1 MKRVIWTAFF
11 VLGFAQ
17 FGWGQT
23 NGNSMLVITESAA
36 AGASASSY
44 TVLGA
49 TAQQE
54 ALVRAQI
61 RVMQP
66 EVLPLR
72 IIFVPHWKYV
82 VTAKTFLLHV
92 PAGYTSAMF
101 SHLPSRTMFIDNDR
115 YVSDDSLGYWIAH
128 ELGHL
133 AADSAKEQD
142 AEKTAREYRK
152 RLKKARIEA
161 RYRVAL
167 SFSPSGHPIT
177 PELSVNTFSIC
188 SVIG

>member
-11 VLGFAQ
+11 VPGFAQ

-23 NGNSMLVITESAA
+23 SRDAKLVIAE
-36 AGASASSY
+36 ASAPEADSY

-49 TAQQE
+49 TAQEE
-54 ALVRAQI
+54 ALVRTQI
-61 RVMQP
+61 QVMQP

-82 VTAKTFLLHV
+82 ATAKTFLLHV
-92 PAGYTSAMF
+92 PTGYTAAMF
-101 SHLPSRTMFIDNDR
+101 SHLPSRTVFIDNDR

-133 AADSAKEQD
+133 AANSAKEED
-142 AEKTAREYRK
+142 AEKAAREYRK

-161 RYRVAL
+161 R
-167 SFSPSGHPIT
+167 
-177 PELSVNTFSIC
+177 
-188 SVIG
+188 

>member
-1 MKRVIWTAFF
+1 LKRVIWTVLF

-23 NGNSMLVITESAA
+23 NGNSILLITEPTTPGTSTN
-36 AGASASSY
+36 SY

-49 TAQQE
+49 TAEQE

-61 RVMQP
+61 QIIQP
-66 EVLPLR
+66 AILPLR
-72 IIFVPHWKYV
+72 VIFVPHWKYV

-101 SHLPSRTMFIDNDR
+101 SHLPSRTVFIDSDR
-115 YVSDDSLGYWIAH
+115 YVSDDSLGYRVAH

-133 AADSAKEQD
+133 ATNSASESDADRA
-142 AEKTAREYRK
+142 AREFRK
-152 RLKKARIEA
+152 RLKDARK
-161 RYRVAL
+161 RD
-167 SFSPSGHPIT
+167 PQ
-177 PELSVNTFSIC
+177 
-188 SVIG
+188 